1 MSRTKKIVAAVLL
14 PITLLFLVLTVYT
27 LWPSLFVKTEQTD
40 AGQPGALA
48 NSLENYLRESFP
60 GRDLFRSLRNRLDVL
75 LGKSQVGNVYI
86 RDDRLFEELPLP
98 NADQVQASLEA
109 INRFSAGNHSRIY
122 FLAVPTQ
129 VEFLPNVL
137 PAYEP
142 VWSQRAFSKDFLRSL
157 TGSVTEIDIYADLVD
172 EQNNGIYFNTQTL
185 WTQYGAYI
193 GYRAFASVT
202 GLYPRTLDKY
212 SREVLSHNF
221 CGTLYHQINETAGK
235 PDRIDLYYDPHS
247 PDADTVF
254 RYDANG
260 NATEFDSV
268 FFRSYLDTE
277 QQEKVFLGE
286 DAPLVRVETSVANA
300 RKLLLF
306 GDDFADVLLPYFL
319 RNYSQIDLVNLSLLT
334 EATAKQILLEDY
346 DAVLF
351 VYGVDTLSQ
360 SDEFTRL
367 SLIETPNE

>member
-1 MSRTKKIVAAVLL
+1 MSKTKKIVAAVLL
-14 PITLLFLVLTVYT
+14 SITVLFLGLTAYT
-27 LWPSLFVKTEQTD
+27 LWPDLFVKAEQTD

-48 NSLENYLRESFP
+48 NSLENVLREQLP
-60 GRDLFRSLRNRLDVL
+60 GSSLFRSLRNRLDVL
-75 LGKSQVGNVYI
+75 LGKSHVGNIYI
-86 RDDRLFEELPLP
+86 RDDRLFEELPQP
-98 NADQVQASLEA
+98 DMDKVQASLEA

-129 VEFLPNVL
+129 VEFLPNEL
-137 PAYEP
+137 PAYQP
-142 VWSQRAFSKDFLRSL
+142 AWSQRAFSKDFLRSL

-172 EQNNGIYFNTQTL
+172 AQNNGAYFNTQAL
-185 WTQYGAYI
+185 WTQYGAYL

-221 CGTLYHQINETAGK
+221 CGALYHAIDETAGE

-247 PDADTVF
+247 PDAEKVLH
-254 RYDANG
+254 YQANG
-260 NATEFDSV
+260 DAVEFGSV
-268 FFRSYLDTE
+268 FFRSFLETE

-286 DAPLVRVETSVANA
+286 DAPLVRVETSVANT

-306 GDDFADVLLPYFL
+306 GDDFADVLLPFFL

-334 EATAKQILLEDY
+334 ESTSKLLNLDDY

-360 SDEFTRL
+360 SDAFTRL
-367 SLIETPNE
+367 SLIETPA